1 VENQNTTNNIQGNF
15 IDVKEIFK
23 LLARNWHLFAFFLA
37 VSLGIALIFYKY
49 SPAKYRVGATVKINI
64 QERAPQDQFG
74 NLEGLRLAPPLK
86 DFENELLVLRSS
98 SIIEDVVKNL
108 NLTTTYYVKDK
119 YFKQEIY
126 RFSPYFVELTED
138 HVQPIKTL
146 FIIEILNETDFR
158 IVMDKKHIEIYSYT
172 DHSVVYELPE
182 FELDETYRFGEL
194 IENPHMSFKIILNS
208 EFDVNTALD
217 RKYLFSL
224 SALYDQIGT
233 MQSTLEVE
241 PAGEEST
248 VAYVTITGNN
258 IAKSID
264 FLNSLFENYIDRNL
278 EKKNFLATNTIDY
291 IEDQLASISDS
302 LLFTEQQLQDF
313 RRNYQVLDIAEKANR
328 MYAQLDEYET
338 QERDLERQHSYYR
351 QIQEYFTRNMNSSD
365 LLAPSSM
372 GIEDPVIN
380 TLIGELTTANN
391 ERNTF
396 IANNQQLSPAFATLN
411 ATIENLKTS
420 ISENIR
426 YSISNTQVQLNEVR
440 GRINLLNAEINKLP
454 QRQRELIG
462 IERQFNLN
470 SEIYTYLL
478 QKRAE
483 AQIIKVSN
491 LPDSEI
497 IEFPKYHG
505 KAFPDATV
513 TFAFAI
519 FMGLMIPIAII
530 FLRSFFN
537 ETVRTREDV
546 ERISPYPVLSE
557 VLHHSSSVFQNVVS
571 EFPLSPTTESFRS
584 IRTSLILQSADRSS
598 KVILLTSS
606 INDEGKS
613 FCSLNLATSFTSLK
627 QPTVLV
633 NLDMR
638 KPDIFVDKLGTEPL
652 VSIHSYLTENAK
664 LNDLIINTEVPNLDY
679 ISSSEINADPVEMLA
694 SEKFA
699 ELMMRLKEYYSY
711 IIIDT
716 PPIGPVG
723 DAFVVMQYSDI
734 NLYISRANYTNWKF
748 MRKKLLELYQK
759 KYENVHVILNDVRPK
774 WLSGPSTYYTY
785 TYGKSKKNIL
795 ARIYGK
801 LSKVKTASL

>member
-1 VENQNTTNNIQGNF
+1 M
-15 IDVKEIFK
+15 
-23 LLARNWHLFAFFLA
+23 FAFFMALA
-37 VSLGIALIFYKY
+37 LGIAFIFYKY
-49 SPAKYRVGATVKINI
+49 TPAKYRVGATVKINI
-64 QERAPQDQFG
+64 QETTPADQFG
-74 NLEGLRLAPPLK
+74 NMEGLRLAPPPK
-86 DFENELLVLRSS
+86 DFENELLVLGSS
-98 SIIEDVVKNL
+98 SIIENVVKNL

-126 RFSPYFVELTED
+126 KSSPYFVELTED
-138 HVQPIKTL
+138 HLQTL
-146 FIIEILNETDFR
+146 FSIIILNETEFR
-158 IVMDKKHIEIYSYT
+158 ITMDEKNIEIYRYT
-172 DHSVVYELPE
+172 NHSVAYELPE
-182 FELDETYRFGEL
+182 LEIDETYRFGEL

-208 EFDVNTALD
+208 EFDINTALD

-224 SALYDQIGT
+224 SALYDQIGI
-233 MQSTLEVE
+233 MQSTLAIE
-241 PAGEEST
+241 PASEEST
-248 VAYVTITGNN
+248 VAYVNITGNN
-258 IAKSID
+258 IAKSVD
-264 FLNSLFENYIDRNL
+264 FLNSLFDNYIFRNL

-313 RRNYQVLDIAEKANR
+313 KRNYQVLDIADKANR
-328 MYAQLDEYET
+328 LYAQLDEYET
-338 QERDLERQHSYYR
+338 RQRDLERQNTYYS

-380 TLIGELTTANN
+380 TLIGQLTTSNN
-391 ERNTF
+391 ERNTL

-411 ATIENLKTS
+411 STIESLKTS

-426 YSISNTQVQLNEVR
+426 YSISNTQVQLNEVK
-440 GRINLLNAEINKLP
+440 GRISLINAEINKLP

-497 IEFPKYHG
+497 IEFPKYQG
-505 KAFPDATV
+505 KSFPDATV
-513 TFAFAI
+513 TFALAI
-519 FMGLMIPIAII
+519 FLGLMIPIAII

-557 VLHHSSSVFQNVVS
+557 ILHHTSSAFQNVVT

-584 IRTSLILQSADRSS
+584 IRTSLILQSADRTS

-627 QPTVLV
+627 QPIILV

-652 VSIHSYLTENAK
+652 VSIHSYLSENAK
-664 LNDLIINTEVPNLDY
+664 LDDLIMNTEIPNLDY
-679 ISSSEINADPVEMLA
+679 IASSEINADPIEMLA
-694 SEKFA
+694 SQKFG
-699 ELMMRLKEYYSY
+699 ELIQRLREYYAY

-734 NLYISRANYTNWKF
+734 NLFISRANYTNWKF
-748 MRKKLLELYQK
+748 MKKKLLELNQK

-774 WLSGPSTYYTY
+774 WLSGPTTYYTY
-785 TYGKSKKNIL
+785 TYGKKKKNMIT
-795 ARIYGK
+795 RIYK
-801 LSKVKTASL
+801 RLSKIKTASL

>member
-1 VENQNTTNNIQGNF
+1 MEEKNISNSGSGNF
-15 IDVKEIFK
+15 VDAQEIVK
-23 LLARNWHLFAFFLA
+23 LLVRNWHLFAFFLGLA
-37 VSLGIALIFYKY
+37 LGIALLFYKY
-49 SPAKYRVGATVKINI
+49 APAKYSVGATVKINI
-64 QERAPQDQFG
+64 QETADQDQFG
-74 NLEGLRLAPPLK
+74 NLEGLRLAPPPK
-86 DFENELLVLRSS
+86 DFENELIVLSSS
-98 SIIEDVVKNL
+98 SIIQNVVENL

-126 RFSPYFVELTED
+126 NSSPYFVELTVD
-138 HVQPIKTL
+138 HVQPIKSL
-146 FIIEILNETDFR
+146 FTIEILDETEFR
-158 IVMDKKHIEIYSYT
+158 IVFDDKNIEIYSYVN
-172 DHSVVYELPE
+172 HNVSYELDDL
-182 FELDETYRFGEL
+182 ELDETYRFGEL
-194 IENPHMSFKIILNS
+194 IENDHLSFKIILNS
-208 EFDVNTALD
+208 EFDINTALD

-224 SALYDQIGT
+224 TALYDQVAT
-233 MQSTLEVE
+233 MQSTIEIE
-241 PAGEEST
+241 AAGEEST
-248 VAYVTITGNN
+248 VAYVYITGNN
-258 IAKSID
+258 IVKSID
-264 FLNSLFENYIDRNL
+264 FLNALFGNYIERNL

-328 MYAQLDEYET
+328 MYEQLDEYET
-338 QERDLERQHSYYR
+338 QERDLERQNTYYS

-380 TLIGELTTANN
+380 TLIAELTTSNN
-391 ERNTF
+391 ERNTL

-411 ATIENLKTS
+411 ATIENFKTS

-426 YSISNTQVQLNEVR
+426 YSISNTQVQLNEIR
-440 GRINLLNAEINKLP
+440 GRISLINAEINKLP
-454 QRQRELIG
+454 QRQRELLG
-462 IERQFNLN
+462 IERQFNLSN
-470 SEIYTYLL
+470 EIYTYLL

-483 AQIIKVSN
+483 AQIVKVSN

-497 IEFPKYHG
+497 IEFPKYLG
-505 KAFPDATV
+505 KAFPDATI
-513 TFAFAI
+513 TFALAI
-519 FMGLMIPIAII
+519 FLGLMIPIAII
-530 FLRSFFN
+530 FFRGFFN

-546 ERISPYPVLSE
+546 ERISPFPVLSE
-557 VLHHSSSVFQNVVS
+557 ILHHSSSTFQNVVTQ
-571 EFPLSPTTESFRS
+571 FPLSPTTESFRS

-627 QPTVLV
+627 QPTILV
-633 NLDMR
+633 NLDLR

-652 VSIHSYLTENAK
+652 VSIHNYLAEDAK
-664 LNDLIINTEVPNLDY
+664 LDDLIMNTEIPNLDY
-679 ISSSEINADPVEMLA
+679 IASNEINADPVEMLA
-694 SEKFA
+694 SQKFS
-699 ELMMRLKEYYSY
+699 ELMQRLREYYAY

-748 MRKKLLELYQK
+748 MRKKLMELEQK
-759 KYENVHVILNDVRPK
+759 NHENVHVILNDVRPK
-774 WLSGPSTYYTY
+774 WLSGPTTYYTY
-785 TYGKSKKNIL
+785 TYGKTKKNIF

>member
-1 VENQNTTNNIQGNF
+1 VEDQNKTNNISGNY
-15 IDVKEIFK
+15 IDAREIIK
-23 LLARNWHLFAFFLA
+23 LLVRNWHLFAFFLT
-37 VSLGIALIFYKY
+37 IALVIAFIFYKY
-49 SPAKYRVGATVKINI
+49 TPAKYQVGATVKINI
-64 QERAPQDQFG
+64 QETTDHDQFG
-74 NLEGLRLAPPLK
+74 NLEGLRLAPPTK
-86 DFENELLVLRSS
+86 DFENELLVLSSS
-98 SIIEDVVKNL
+98 SIIEKVVRNL

-126 RFSPYFVELTED
+126 RFSPYFVELTVD
-138 HVQPIKTL
+138 HVQPIRTL
-146 FIIEILNETDFR
+146 FTIEVQNETEFR
-158 IVMDKKHIEIYSYT
+158 IFMDEKDIEIYSYT
-172 DHSVVYELPE
+172 NHSVAYELPE

-217 RKYLFSL
+217 RKYLFSF
-224 SALYDQIGT
+224 SALYDQVGI
-233 MQSTLEVE
+233 MQSTLSIE
-241 PAGEEST
+241 PASEEST
-248 VAYVTITGNN
+248 VAYVNIVGNN
-258 IAKSID
+258 IAKSMD
-264 FLNSLFENYIDRNL
+264 FLNSLFDNYIDRNL

-313 RRNYQVLDIAEKANR
+313 KKNYQVLDIADKANR

-338 QERDLERQHSYYR
+338 QERDLERQQTYYS

-380 TLIGELTTANN
+380 ALIGELTTANT

-396 IANNQQLSPAFATLN
+396 IVNNQQLSPAFATLN

-426 YSISNTQVQLNEVR
+426 YSISNTQVQLNEVK
-440 GRINLLNAEINKLP
+440 GRISLLNAEINKLP

-497 IEFPKYHG
+497 IEFPKPLG
-505 KAFPDATV
+505 KAFPDAKI

-557 VLHHSSSVFQNVVS
+557 VLHHPSSAFQNVVT

-584 IRTSLILQSADRSS
+584 IRTSLILQSTDRSS
-598 KVILLTSS
+598 KIILLTSS

-627 QPTVLV
+627 QPTILV
-633 NLDMR
+633 NLDLR

-652 VSIHSYLTENAK
+652 VSIHTYLAENAK
-664 LNDLIINTEVPNLDY
+664 LDDLIMNTEIPNLDY
-679 ISSSEINADPVEMLA
+679 IASSEINADPVEMLA
-694 SEKFA
+694 SQKFA
-699 ELMMRLKEYYSY
+699 ELMQRLREYYAY

-734 NLYISRANYTNWKF
+734 NLYISRANHTNWKF

-759 KYENVHVILNDVRPK
+759 KHENVHVVLNDVRPK
-774 WLSGPSTYYTY
+774 WLSGPTTYYTY
-785 TYGKSKKNIL
+785 AYGKSKKNIL
-795 ARIYGK
+795 SRIYSK
-801 LSKVKTASL
+801 VSKVKTASL

>member
-1 VENQNTTNNIQGNF
+1 
-15 IDVKEIFK
+15 
-23 LLARNWHLFAFFLA
+23 L
-37 VSLGIALIFYKY
+37 
-49 SPAKYRVGATVKINI
+49 TV
-64 QERAPQDQFG
+64 
-74 NLEGLRLAPPLK
+74 
-86 DFENELLVLRSS
+86 
-98 SIIEDVVKNL
+98 
-108 NLTTTYYVKDK
+108 
-119 YFKQEIY
+119 
-126 RFSPYFVELTED
+126 D

-146 FIIEILNETDFR
+146 FTIEVQNETEFR
-158 IVMDKKHIEIYSYT
+158 ISMDHKDIEIYSYT
-172 DHSVVYELPE
+172 NHSVAYELPE
-182 FELDETYRFGEL
+182 FELNETYRFGEL

-208 EFDVNTALD
+208 EFDVNTAID

-224 SALYDQIGT
+224 SALYDQVGI
-233 MQSTLEVE
+233 MQSTLSIE
-241 PAGEEST
+241 PASEEST
-248 VAYVTITGNN
+248 VAYVNIVGNN
-258 IAKSID
+258 IAKSMD
-264 FLNSLFENYIDRNL
+264 FLNSLFDNYIDRNL

-313 RRNYQVLDIAEKANR
+313 KRNYQVLDIAEKANR
-328 MYAQLDEYET
+328 MYEQLDEYET
-338 QERDLERQHSYYR
+338 QERDLERQQTYYS

-380 TLIGELTTANN
+380 ALIGELTTANT

-396 IANNQQLSPAFATLN
+396 IVNNQQLSPAFATLN

-420 ISENIR
+420 ITENIR

-440 GRINLLNAEINKLP
+440 GRISLLNAEINKLP

-497 IEFPKYHG
+497 IEFPKPLG
-505 KAFPDATV
+505 KAFPDATI

-530 FLRSFFN
+530 FFRSFFN

-557 VLHHSSSVFQNVVS
+557 VLHHTSSAFQNVVTG
-571 EFPLSPTTESFRS
+571 FPLSPTTESFRS

-627 QPTVLV
+627 QPTILV
-633 NLDMR
+633 NLDLR
-638 KPDIFVDKLGTEPL
+638 KPDIFVETLGTEPL
-652 VSIHSYLTENAK
+652 VAIHNYLTEDAK
-664 LNDLIINTEVPNLDY
+664 LDDLIMNTEIPNLDY
-679 ISSSEINADPVEMLA
+679 IASNEINADPVEMLA
-694 SEKFA
+694 SQKFT
-699 ELMMRLKEYYSY
+699 ELIQRLREYYAY

-723 DAFVVMQYSDI
+723 DAYVVMQYSDI
-734 NLYISRANYTNWKF
+734 NLYIARANYTNWKF
-748 MRKKLLELYQK
+748 MRKKLLELHQK
-759 KYENVHVILNDVRPK
+759 KQENVHVILNDVRPK

-785 TYGKSKKNIL
+785 TYGKRKKNMF
-795 ARIYGK
+795 ARIYHK
-801 LSKVKTASL
+801 LSRVKTASL

>member
-1 VENQNTTNNIQGNF
+1 VEEKNISNSGSGNF
-15 IDVKEIFK
+15 VDAQEIVK
-23 LLARNWHLFAFFLA
+23 LLVRNWHLFAFFL
-37 VSLGIALIFYKY
+37 VLSLGLAVLFYSY
-49 SPAKYRVGATVKINI
+49 APAKYRVGATVKINI
-64 QERAPQDQFG
+64 QETTDMDQFG
-74 NLEGLRLAPPLK
+74 NLEGLRLAPPPK
-86 DFENELLVLRSS
+86 DFENELLVLHSS
-98 SIIEDVVKNL
+98 SIIENVVHNL

-126 RFSPYFVELTED
+126 RFSPFFVELTVD

-146 FIIEILNETDFR
+146 YTIEILDETEFR
-158 IVMDKKHIEIYSYT
+158 LIFKDKKIDIYSYT
-172 DHSVVYELPE
+172 SHGVAYELPK
-182 FELDETYRFGEL
+182 FEIDETYKFGEL

-208 EFDVNTALD
+208 EFDINTAFD

-233 MQSTLEVE
+233 MQSTLTIE
-241 PAGEEST
+241 PASEEST
-248 VAYVTITGNN
+248 VAYVDITGNN
-258 IAKSID
+258 IIKSID
-264 FLNSLFENYIDRNL
+264 FLNSLFDNYIARNL

-328 MYAQLDEYET
+328 MYEQLDEYET
-338 QERDLERQHSYYR
+338 RERDLERQNTYYS

-380 TLIGELTTANN
+380 TLIAELTTSNN
-391 ERNTF
+391 ERNTL

-411 ATIENLKTS
+411 STIENLKTS

-426 YSISNTQVQLNEVR
+426 YSISNTQVQLNEVK
-440 GRINLLNAEINKLP
+440 GRISLLNAEINKLP

-462 IERQFNLN
+462 IERQFNLSN
-470 SEIYTYLL
+470 EIYTYLL

-497 IEFPKYHG
+497 IESPKYLG
-505 KAFPDATV
+505 KAFPDATI
-513 TFAFAI
+513 TFALAI
-519 FMGLMIPIAII
+519 FIGFMIPICII

-557 VLHHSSSVFQNVVS
+557 VLHHSTSVFRNVVT

-584 IRTSLILQSADRSS
+584 IRTSIILQSADRSS
-598 KVILLTSS
+598 KIILLTSS

-613 FCSLNLATSFTSLK
+613 FCSLNLATSFTALK
-627 QPTVLV
+627 QPTILV

-652 VSIHSYLTENAK
+652 VSIHTYLAENAK
-664 LNDLIINTEVPNLDY
+664 LDDLIMNTEIPNLDY
-679 ISSSEINADPVEMLA
+679 IASTQISADPVEMLA
-694 SEKFA
+694 SQKFA
-699 ELMMRLKEYYSY
+699 ELLQRLREYYTY

-748 MRKKLLELYQK
+748 MRKKLLELFQK
-759 KYENVHVILNDVRPK
+759 QHKNVHVILNDVRPK
-774 WLSGPSTYYTY
+774 WLSGPTTYYTY
-785 TYGKSKKNIL
+785 TYGKSKKNFF
-795 ARIYGK
+795 ARIYSR
-801 LSKVKTASL
+801 LSKVKTA

>member
-1 VENQNTTNNIQGNF
+1 MEEQNTPNNISGNF
-15 IDVKEIFK
+15 IDAKEIIK
-23 LLARNWHLFAFFLA
+23 LLARNWHMFAFFMALA
-37 VSLGIALIFYKY
+37 LGIAFIFYKY
-49 SPAKYRVGATVKINI
+49 TPAKYRVGATVKINI
-64 QERAPQDQFG
+64 HETTPADQFG
-74 NLEGLRLAPPLK
+74 NLEGLRLAPPPR
-86 DFENELLVLRSS
+86 DFENELLVLGSS
-98 SIIEDVVKNL
+98 SIIENVVRNL
-108 NLTTTYYVKDK
+108 NLTKSYYVKDK

-126 RFSPYFVELTED
+126 RFSPYFVELTVD
-138 HVQPIKTL
+138 HFQPIKTL
-146 FIIEILNETDFR
+146 FSIVILDETEFR
-158 IVMDKKHIEIYSYT
+158 IVMDNKDIEIYSYT
-172 DHSVVYELPE
+172 NHSVVYELPE

-208 EFDVNTALD
+208 EFDINTALD

-224 SALYDQIGT
+224 SALYDQIGI
-233 MQSTLEVE
+233 MQSTLAIE
-241 PAGEEST
+241 PASEEST
-248 VAYVTITGNN
+248 VAYVNITGNN
-258 IAKSID
+258 IAKSVD
-264 FLNSLFENYIDRNL
+264 FLNSLFDNYIFRNL

-313 RRNYQVLDIAEKANR
+313 KRNYQVLDIADKANR

-338 QERDLERQHSYYR
+338 QQRDLERQNTYYT

-380 TLIGELTTANN
+380 TLIGSLTTSNN
-391 ERNTF
+391 ERNTL

-411 ATIENLKTS
+411 STIENLKTS

-426 YSISNTQVQLNEVR
+426 YSISNTQVQLNEIR
-440 GRINLLNAEINKLP
+440 GRISLINSEINKLP

-497 IEFPKYHG
+497 IEFPKYQG
-505 KAFPDATV
+505 KSFPDATV

-519 FMGLMIPIAII
+519 FIGLMIPIAII

-557 VLHHSSSVFQNVVS
+557 ILHHPSSTFQNVVT

-584 IRTSLILQSADRSS
+584 IRTNLILQSADRSS

-613 FCSLNLATSFTSLK
+613 FCCLNLATSFTSLK
-627 QPTVLV
+627 QPIILV
-633 NLDMR
+633 NLDLR

-652 VSIHSYLTENAK
+652 VSIHNYLAEDAK
-664 LNDLIINTEVPNLDY
+664 LDDLIMNTEIPNLDY
-679 ISSSEINADPVEMLA
+679 IASSEINADPIEMLA
-694 SEKFA
+694 SQKFA
-699 ELMMRLKEYYSY
+699 ELIQRLREYYAY
-711 IIIDT
+711 IIIDS

-748 MRKKLLELYQK
+748 MRKKLLELHQK
-759 KYENVHVILNDVRPK
+759 KHENVQVILNDVRPK
-774 WLSGPSTYYTY
+774 WLSGPTTYYTY
-785 TYGKSKKNIL
+785 TYGKSKKNIF
-795 ARIYGK
+795 ARIYSK

>member
-1 VENQNTTNNIQGNF
+1 MEEQHTTNNNAGNF
-15 IDVKEIFK
+15 IDAREVVK
-23 LLARNWHLFAFFLA
+23 LLVRNWHLFAFFMGLA
-37 VSLGIALIFYKY
+37 LGIGLIFYKY
-49 SPAKYRVGATVKINI
+49 APAKYQVGATVKINI
-64 QERAPQDQFG
+64 QETTDHDQFG
-74 NLEGLRLAPPLK
+74 NLEGLRLAPPQK
-86 DFENELLVLRSS
+86 DFENELLVLSSS
-98 SIIEDVVKNL
+98 SIIEDVVRNL

-126 RFSPYFVELTED
+126 RFSPYFVELTDD
-138 HVQPIKTL
+138 HVQPINAL
-146 FIIEILNETDFR
+146 FTIEILNETEFR
-158 IVMDKKHIEIYSYT
+158 IIFDEKHIDIYSYT
-172 DHSVVYELPE
+172 DHTIAYELPE
-182 FELDETYRFGEL
+182 FELDETFRFGEL

-208 EFDVNTALD
+208 EFDINTALD

-224 SALYDQIGT
+224 TALYDQIAI
-233 MQSTLEVE
+233 MQSKVKVE

-248 VAYVTITGNN
+248 VAYVTITDNN
-258 IAKSID
+258 ITKSMD
-264 FLNSLFENYIDRNL
+264 FLNSLFANYIDENL
-278 EKKNFLATNTIDY
+278 EKKNYLATNTINY

-313 RRNYQVLDIAEKANR
+313 RRNYQVMDIADKANR

-338 QERDLERQHSYYR
+338 QERDLERQYAYYT
-351 QIQEYFTRNMNSSD
+351 QIQEYFNRNMNSSD
-365 LLAPSSM
+365 LLTPSSM

-380 TLIGELTTANN
+380 SLITQLTEANTQ
-391 ERNTF
+391 RNTF

-411 ATIENLKTS
+411 SNIENLKTS

-440 GRINLLNAEINKLP
+440 GRISLLNAEINKLP

-491 LPDSEI
+491 LPDSEL
-497 IEFPKYHG
+497 IEFPKYLG
-505 KAFPDATV
+505 KAFPDATI
-513 TFAFAI
+513 TFALAI

-557 VLHHSSSVFQNVVS
+557 VLHHSSSAFQNVVV

-584 IRTSLILQSADRSS
+584 IRTSLILQSADRNS

-627 QPTVLV
+627 QPTILV
-633 NLDMR
+633 NLDLR

-652 VSIHSYLTENAK
+652 VSIHTYLAENAK
-664 LNDLIINTEVPNLDY
+664 LNDLIMNTEVPNLDY
-679 ISSSEINADPVEMLA
+679 IASSEINADPVELLA

-699 ELMMRLKEYYSY
+699 ELMQRLREYYAY

-723 DAFVVMQYSDI
+723 DAFVVMQYADI
-734 NLYISRANYTNWKF
+734 NLFISRANYTNWKF
-748 MRKKLLELYQK
+748 MRKKLMELYQK
-759 KYENVHVILNDVRPK
+759 KHKNVQVVLNDVRPK
-774 WLSGPSTYYTY
+774 WLSGPTSYYTY

-795 ARIYGK
+795 IRIYK
-801 LSKVKTASL
+801 RLSKVKTASL

>member
-1 VENQNTTNNIQGNF
+1 MENQTGNNLSGNF
-15 IDVKEIFK
+15 IDAKEIIK
-23 LLARNWHLFAFFLA
+23 LLARNWHLFAFFLGLA
-37 VSLGIALIFYKY
+37 LGIATLFYKY
-49 SPAKYRVGATVKINI
+49 APAKYNVGATVKINI
-64 QERAPQDQFG
+64 QETTDMDQFG
-74 NLEGLRLAPPLK
+74 NMEGLRLAPPPK
-86 DFENELLVLRSS
+86 DFENELLVLTSS
-98 SIIEDVVKNL
+98 SIIESVVSSL

-126 RFSPYFVELTED
+126 RSSPYYVELTVD
-138 HVQPIKTL
+138 HVQPIEVL
-146 FIIEILNETDFR
+146 FNIEILNETEFR
-158 IVMDKKHIEIYSYT
+158 IRLDERKIRIYSYGNLQ
-172 DHSVVYELPE
+172 VIYELPE
-182 FELDETYRFGEL
+182 FEIDETYRFGEL
-194 IENPHMSFKIILNS
+194 IENDHMSFKIILNS
-208 EFDVNTALD
+208 EFDINTALD
-217 RKYLFSL
+217 RRYLFSL
-224 SALYDQIGT
+224 SALYDQVGL
-233 MQSTLEVE
+233 MQSTLAVE

-248 VAYVTITGNN
+248 VAYVNITGNN
-258 IAKSID
+258 IPKSID
-264 FLNSLFENYIDRNL
+264 FLNSLFANYIDRNL

-338 QERDLERQHSYYR
+338 QERDLERQHTYYT

-380 TLIGELTTANN
+380 TLIQELTTANT

-440 GRINLLNAEINKLP
+440 GRISLLNAEINKLP

-497 IEFPKYHG
+497 IEFPKYLG
-505 KAFPDATV
+505 KAFPDATI
-513 TFAFAI
+513 TFALAI
-519 FMGLMIPIAII
+519 FIGLMIPIAII

-546 ERISPYPVLSE
+546 ERISPFPVLSE
-557 VLHHSSSVFQNVVS
+557 ILHHSSSAFRNVVA

-613 FCSLNLATSFTSLK
+613 FCSLNLASSFTSLK
-627 QPTVLV
+627 QPTILV
-633 NLDMR
+633 NLDLR

-652 VSIHSYLTENAK
+652 VSIHNYLAEDAR
-664 LNDLIINTEVPNLDY
+664 LDDLIMNTEIPNLDY

-694 SEKFA
+694 SQKFA
-699 ELMMRLKEYYSY
+699 DLITRLREYYSY

-748 MRKKLLELYQK
+748 MRKKLMELQQK
-759 KYENVHVILNDVRPK
+759 QHENVHVILNDVRPK
-774 WLSGPSTYYTY
+774 WLSGPTTYYTY
-785 TYGKSKKNIL
+785 TYGKRKKNMF
-795 ARIYGK
+795 ARIYSK
-801 LSKVKTASL
+801 LSRVKTASL